1 VPTAT
6 PTAATVSLTR
16 LADGIIVQLQGE
28 VSTAVLPQLRRALLM
43 PMPTNCRDVILDA
56 GAVTGIDDAALA
68 ALLAARDWAG
78 AAGRRF
84 SAVRISPQLAA
95 VLEELALPEALAL
108 LAPIT
113 PPPDAVPA
121 GSTAGG

>member
-1 VPTAT
+1 MPTE
-6 PTAATVSLTR
+6 ATVSLTR

-28 VSTAVLPQLRRALLM
+28 VSTTVLPQLRRALLM
-43 PMPTNCRDVILDA
+43 PLPTSCRDVILDA

-84 SAVRISPQLAA
+84 SDVRISPALEAILA
-95 VLEELALPEALAL
+95 ELALPEALAPL
-108 LAPIT
+108 PT
-113 PPPDAVPA
+113 PQPVA
-121 GSTAGG
+121 S